1 MVVVQVVD
9 TKCIH
14 GTKYF
19 RVRWLSTNGGRK
31 ESWIPEVGFKVNP
44 LAYKSSTFADISK
57 EADEVE
63 KLSGCNTS
71 KDKMV
76 RRQKIAGI
84 NIVVF
89 PCGTIL
95 SMDELFGCE
104 SLSQVLLPLYSLF
117 EDPSL
122 RRDVKVLM
130 HDNACKFAT
139 FVKKRKDGNEI
150 MEHIASL
157 DMRVDRHHYKNHVER
172 KCKLYHNPDDCPLLE
187 DVNTSVMEQV
197 NSWFGRYR
205 HSARYMNHAR
215 FPFYLLVACHLNNKF
230 RQHKKESCPLPEDG
244 LDDEECL

>member
-1 MVVVQVVD
+1 M
-9 TKCIH
+9 
-14 GTKYF
+14 
-19 RVRWLSTNGGRK
+19 RWLSTNGDRQ
-31 ESWIPEVGFKVNP
+31 ESWIPEKGFNDDP
-44 LAYKSSTFADISK
+44 LAYKSPAFADISK
-57 EADEVE
+57 EAIEVE

-71 KDKMV
+71 KDKIV
-76 RRQKIAGI
+76 RRNKTAGI
-84 NIVVF
+84 NIIVF

-95 SMDELFGCE
+95 SMDELFGSE

-117 EDPSL
+117 EDSDL
-122 RRDVKVLM
+122 RKDVKVLI

-139 FVKKRKDGNEI
+139 FVKNRKEGNTI

-187 DVNTSVMEQV
+187 DVNTSCMEQV

-215 FPFYLLVACHLNNKF
+215 FPFYLLLACHLNNKY
-230 RQHKKESCPLPEDG
+230 RQYKKGNCCQDEDEV
-244 LDDEECL
+244 DVAE